1 MSRRLIS
8 SGSRFESVA
17 SYSRAVVEHDW
28 VFVSGTIGTEPGSD
42 RLPPSAQAQ
51 ARNSLRIIEAAL
63 IEAGSGLADVVQC
76 RVYVTDRAHLAEVI
90 GVLAERFRDIRPANT
105 TVICQL
111 PPPEAL
117 VEIEIIARKRSA
129 TAGSSGAGP

>member
-8 SGSRFESVA
+8 SGSRFESLA
-17 SYSRAVVEHDW
+17 SYSRAVVEDGW

-42 RLPPSAQAQ
+42 RLPPSAQVQ
-51 ARNSLRIIEAAL
+51 ARNSLRIIESAL
-63 IEAGSGLADVVQC
+63 IEAGSTLAEVVQC

-90 GVLAERFRDIRPANT
+90 AVLAEQFRDIRPANT

-111 PPPEAL
+111 PPPEAM
-117 VEIEIIARKRSA
+117 VEIEVIARKRSSMPP
-129 TAGSSGAGP
+129 SSGSGR